1 MIRER
6 NSVFGLTFLLICLFT
21 LPARSRGGNSLV
33 EGDLRATISTTQAGG
48 LRAYALHSNAELR
61 DNLPA
66 DKRVEFR
73 ESPQHARLRTG
84 NLLFDGLYAL
94 AVHEA
99 LQNSV
104 PQIRDG
110 SYGHGQPLALRAF
123 ETGRLW
129 NYVWTRDLS
138 YAAHLAL
145 AGFDPERAA
154 SSLLFKASA
163 LKPSVSGGFPHQ
175 IIQDTGSGGSYPVST
190 DRVVWAMGASELL
203 KYLPDSRQHGF
214 LRQIYPFLR
223 DTLEQ
228 DRRLVFDPA
237 DGLYRGEQSFLDWR
251 EQTYPFWTR
260 NNVLPIAMSK
270 ALSVNAANHFAL
282 RTTAEWAGKLGRAGE
297 QKRYAQW
304 AAQLKLAINR
314 RFWDADAGLYSTY
327 LLADEG
333 SQVRAHRYDLLGETL
348 VVLLGVA
355 PDDRAR
361 EILRRYPTGRYGPPV
376 VWPEERALPIY
387 HNHAIWPFVT
397 AYWIKAARRVND
409 AEAVDRGVASL
420 MRGAAFNLS
429 NMENL
434 DAGTGKA
441 WAGNGPLQGPVI
453 NSQRQLWSVAGYL
466 SMVQDVV
473 FGLETSWDGIRFLP
487 FITARLRGETFAE
500 ASVLQLHDFRY
511 RGKTI
516 TVRVHLPRPM
526 SPRSVKAT
534 GEGACRIARI
544 ALNGKRIG
552 TRFVAAATLPAR
564 NTWDIFLAEPD
575 TGTQNSRPALRGF
588 DERAGFAP
596 PQPEWEDVGQRGITL
611 ENGLPTLHY
620 RHADLAGVTFNIY
633 RDGQLCVTGV
643 RATRWTDRRGKSGAI
658 HFYNIEAIDQK
669 TGNASHLTPTRFHK
683 AEQDEQI
690 IGAKQ
695 MENRG
700 GSLIEGHHFEN
711 WGQIDHELRLNGFS
725 TGRTGRYLIRVAY
738 SNGAGPISSG
748 ITCAVKKLEIRRA
761 GSRTPVAS
769 GYLIMPHSGDWKRFD
784 FSSSV
789 GADLKAGEKYSLR
802 ICEDEYSRNMSYLGN
817 NRRYTAASGGGDVPY
832 NYVNIAGVHLL
843 RVTN

>member
-6 NSVFGLTFLLICLFT
+6 NSAFGLTFLLICLLT
-21 LPARSRGGNSLV
+21 LPARSRDDSSLV
-33 EGDLRATISTTQAGG
+33 EGDLRAAISTTQTGG
-48 LRAYALHSNAELR
+48 LRAYTLTSNAELR

-73 ESPQHARLRTG
+73 ESPQHPRLRTG

-99 LQNSV
+99 LQSSV
-104 PQIRDG
+104 SQIRDG
-110 SYGHGQPLALRAF
+110 SYGHGEPLALRAF

-138 YAAHLAL
+138 YAAHLGL

-154 SSLLFKASA
+154 GSLLFKASV

-190 DRVVWAMGASELL
+190 DRVVWAMGASEVL
-203 KYLPDSRQHGF
+203 KYLRDSRRHGF

-251 EQTYPFWTR
+251 EQTYPLWTKE
-260 NNVLPIAMSK
+260 NVLPIAMSK
-270 ALSVNAANHFAL
+270 TLSVNAANHFAL
-282 RTTAEWAGKLGRAGE
+282 RTAAEWAGKLGRAAE

-304 AAQLKLAINR
+304 ASQLKLVIDR

-333 SQVRAHRYDLLGETL
+333 SEVRAHRYDLLGECL
-348 VVLLGVA
+348 AVLLGVA
-355 PDDRAR
+355 PDARAR
-361 EILRRYPTGRYGPPV
+361 EIIGRYPTGRYGPPV
-376 VWPEERALPIY
+376 VWPQERTLPIY
-387 HNHAIWPFVT
+387 HNHAIWPFAT
-397 AYWIKAARRVND
+397 AYWIKAARRVNN
-409 AEAVDRGVASL
+409 AEAVDHGVTSL

-434 DAGTGKA
+434 DVGTGRA

-487 FITARLRGETFAE
+487 FVTARLRGETFAE
-500 ASVLQLHDFRY
+500 AGVIELRDFDY

-516 TVRVHLPRPM
+516 TVRVHLPA
-526 SPRSVKAT
+526 KAT

-544 ALNGKRIG
+544 ALNGKQIG
-552 TRFVAAATLPAR
+552 SGFVAAATLPAR
-564 NTWDIFLAEPD
+564 SAWDIFLAEPKA
-575 TGTQNSRPALRGF
+575 GTKGRATLRGF
-588 DERAGFAP
+588 DERALFSPG
-596 PQPEWEDVGQRGITL
+596 QPEWEDVGQRGITL
-611 ENGLPTLHY
+611 ENGLPTLHF
-620 RHADLAGVTFNIY
+620 RHADVAGVTFNIY
-633 RDGQLCVTGV
+633 RDGQLSAKGV
-643 RATRWTDRRGKSGAI
+643 RATPWTDRRGKAGAM
-658 HFYNIEAIDQK
+658 HFYAIEAIDQK
-669 TGNASHLTPTRFHK
+669 TGNASHLTPTRSRK
-683 AEQDEQI
+683 AEQDERI

-695 MENRG
+695 LENRG

-711 WGQIDHELRLNGFS
+711 WGQAGHDLRLSRFGV
-725 TGRTGRYLIRVAY
+725 GRSGRYLIRVAY

-761 GSRTPVAS
+761 GSGTPVAG
-769 GYLIMPHSGDWKRFD
+769 GYLVMPHSGDWKRFD

-789 GADLKAGEKYSLR
+789 RADLKAGEKYALR
-802 ICEDEYSRNMSYLGN
+802 IREDEYSRNMSYLGN
-817 NRRYTAASGGGDVPY
+817 NRRYTAASGGGDAPY
-832 NYVNIAGVHLL
+832 NYVNIAAVHLL